1 MSEKYKELLEQYDVK
16 VLSTFRSRGTFQCET
31 EQGLALLKEYHG
43 SLQKLALEYEWKEKL
58 ANAGFLTTD
67 RYFLTKEES
76 LVTNIANFCIPYS
89 SLLAVILIKQLQ
101 VVPFHVLERP
111 E

>member
-76 LVTNIANFCIPYS
+76 LVTYDHYRT
-89 SLLAVILIKQLQ
+89 
-101 VVPFHVLERP
+101 PFVLKHYFKGRECDCFLP
-111 E
+111 KSCFFT

>member
-58 ANAGFLTTD
+58 ANAGFLTTCLL
-67 RYFLTKEES
+67 YTSWTYLEGGKTVTTKSE
-76 LVTNIANFCIPYS
+76 
-89 SLLAVILIKQLQ
+89 
-101 VVPFHVLERP
+101 
-111 E
+111 

>member
-1 MSEKYKELLEQYDVK
+1 MAK
-16 VLSTFRSRGTFQCET
+16 
-31 EQGLALLKEYHG
+31 KEYQNVRLHYNIYRKSHRSGG
-43 SLQKLALEYEWKEKL
+43 SGSGGDLDPGYCPCAVADLPGIDPPRPIFDSTQ
-58 ANAGFLTTD
+58 
-67 RYFLTKEES
+67 EES